1 MTELGTAS
9 PPDHADDQDVIDVL
23 TTDHREAVSLIS
35 QIRSTADPE
44 QRRDLADQLIAEL
57 VRHSVA
63 EEMFVYPAMRDHL
76 PGGAEAVEHDIA
88 EHKELERVMK
98 QLEGTDSS
106 GPEFLSVVDSIESIL
121 ADHVSDEEA
130 EQFPQLRT
138 HVPQEQLVELKA
150 RWRRPRRSPRPVRT
164 RCRRTPSCSTRRSVP
179 VSGWSTGCGTSSPGG
194 APDRLSERP
203 PRLPWTH

>member
-35 QIRSTADPE
+35 QIRSTAEPE

-76 PGGAEAVEHDIA
+76 PGGEAAVEHDIA

-106 GPEFLSVVDSIESIL
+106 GPEFLTVVDSMESIL
-121 ADHVSDEEA
+121 SDHVADEET
-130 EQFPQLRT
+130 EQFPQLRQ
-138 HVPQEQLVELKA
+138 HIPQEQLVELKA
-150 RWRRPRRSPRPVRT
+150 KVETAKKVAPTRPHPMSPNAELFHKTV
-164 RCRRTPSCSTRRSVP
+164 
-179 VSGWSTGCGTSSPGG
+179 GPGVG
-194 APDRLSERP
+194 LVDRLRDKLTGRS
-203 PRLPWTH
+203 T